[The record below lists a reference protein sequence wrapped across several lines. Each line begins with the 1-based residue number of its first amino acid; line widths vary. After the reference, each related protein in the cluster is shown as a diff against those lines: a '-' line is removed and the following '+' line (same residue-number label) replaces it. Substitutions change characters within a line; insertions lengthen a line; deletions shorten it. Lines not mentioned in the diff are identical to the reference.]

1 MKQGAT
7 QKEALEAPFLKVV
20 NVSVNLFLTAFFYKI
35 VQYSTPNK
43 QHFNRCGSYELIFEP
58 L

>member
-1 MKQGAT
+1 MKQGAN

-35 VQYSTPNK
+35 VQYSAENK
-43 QHFNRCGSYELIFEP
+43 
-58 L
+58 